1 MAEETKQEAVSS
13 QKTAQDTKADMRGM
27 VDQFEAFLDEHM
39 VKNAPFHIPAG
50 GKEFIVKV
58 SPYVIIVMAI
68 IAIPVIVAALGI
80 TALLSPFAMMG
91 GYYHFGVFGLL
102 SGILSLVALVI
113 ELSAVKGLFARTH
126 ASWRLLYYVSLISLA
141 SSLISF
147 NIVGGIISSIIGW
160 YILFQVKSLY
170 TKK

>member
-1 MAEETKQEAVSS
+1 MAEETKQEAVSTE
-13 QKTAQDTKADMRGM
+13 KVTQDAKADMRGM

-50 GKEFIVKV
+50 GKEFIVTV
-58 SPYVIIVMAI
+58 SPYLTIVMAI

-80 TALLSPFAMMG
+80 TAFLSPFAMMG
-91 GYYHFGVFGLL
+91 GYSHFGVLGLL
-102 SGILSLVALVI
+102 SGILSLIALVLD
-113 ELSAVKGLFARTH
+113 LSAVKGLFARTH

-141 SSLISF
+141 SSLVSF
-147 NIVGGIISSIIGW
+147 NIVSGIIGSIIGW

-170 TKK
+170 TK